1 MEGGSITGFMAGT
14 LTTFSLVPQLVKAW
28 KSKHTK
34 DVSLG
39 MFVTLCAGLVLWVL
53 YGVSINSLPVILTN
67 IVSFTLGMIIILL
80 KIRYG

>member
-53 YGVSINSLPVILTN
+53 YGVSINSLPVIVTN